1 MRLVVVL
8 LGGLGVLGRLVLAR
22 AVWGRSILGRAIAL
36 VLGGLLVFRLWLG
49 RFRRAG
55 RLGAVERVALEGV
68 GLVGVKGQ
76 MGRLAGR
83 GGGLGGLLLGRGLLG
98 LLWRGLGLLGDFL
111 VRDTLVLKIIH
122 TKFSFSQVGV
132 VNPLKIRRWHLC

>member
-22 AVWGRSILGRAIAL
+22 AVWGRSILGRVVAL

-76 MGRLAGR
+76 MGHLAGI
-83 GGGLGGLLLGRGLLG
+83 GVGLGGLLLGRGLLG
-98 LLWRGLGLLGDFL
+98 LLWCGLGLLGDFL
-111 VRDTLVLKIIH
+111 VRGSPVLKISHNNSPFRKWGWSI
-122 TKFSFSQVGV
+122 
-132 VNPLKIRRWHLC
+132 L